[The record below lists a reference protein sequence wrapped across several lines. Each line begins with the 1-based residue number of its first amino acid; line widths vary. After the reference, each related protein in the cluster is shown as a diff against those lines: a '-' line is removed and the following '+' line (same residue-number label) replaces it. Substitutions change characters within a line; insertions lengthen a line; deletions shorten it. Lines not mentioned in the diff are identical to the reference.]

1 VEDIRKIGGQT
12 CGHSFILGH
21 IILGMPLTLGLYLT
35 QKARISLPL
44 SKADYESESHG
55 ANNPFC
61 NGMIWQITIWSLNKI
76 RVNQWLRCQDC
87 DWMFRNNAFLLGY
100 VLEWAQPSPC
110 LRVQQGYYQDAE
122 PLECAS
128 WWAVSVAAQ
137 WTTRSHAW
145 LQVYGFGSSTKSHS
159 IWSILAHT
167 AISILLVLWP
177 N

>member
-1 VEDIRKIGGQT
+1 
-12 CGHSFILGH
+12 
-21 IILGMPLTLGLYLT
+21 MPLTLGLYLT
-35 QKARISLPL
+35 QKVTIILPL

-61 NGMIWQITIWSLNKI
+61 IGMIWQITRWCLNKI

-87 DWMFRNNAFLLGY
+87 DWMFHNNAFLLGY
-100 VLEWAQPSPC
+100 VLDWAQPSPC

-122 PLECAS
+122 PLEGPS

-137 WTTRSHAW
+137 WTTRSHVW

-177 N
+177 NKTKPVGTLW